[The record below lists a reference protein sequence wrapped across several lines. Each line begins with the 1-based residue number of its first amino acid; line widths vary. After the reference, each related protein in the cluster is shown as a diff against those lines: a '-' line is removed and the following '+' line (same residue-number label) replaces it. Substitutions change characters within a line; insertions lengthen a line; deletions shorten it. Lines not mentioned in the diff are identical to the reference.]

1 MFQLLTP
8 KLEQRFKKIGD
19 QRHTVDPIVI
29 TQYAD
34 ENGVRYYAV
43 SHERIGKIDV
53 FWGFV
58 IGAKDGPREGIWC
71 HFNLD
76 NHLTRGSLKRK
87 QPFPW
92 LGFNRMSWLYPK
104 AIYLDRKVETL
115 S

>member
-8 KLEQRFKKIGD
+8 KLEQRFKKIGN
-19 QRHTVDPIVI
+19 QSSAYDPIVV
-29 TQYAD
+29 TQYVD
-34 ENGVRYYAV
+34 GNGVRYYAI
-43 SHERIGKIDV
+43 SHERSGKIDV

-58 IGAKDGPREGIWC
+58 IGAKNGPVEGIWC

-76 NHLTRGSLKRK
+76 NHFITLKRK

-92 LGFNRMSWLYPK
+92 FGFNRMSRVFPQALSVN
-104 AIYLDRKVETL
+104 RKWERL